1 MYIITA
7 KRKKIQHNFLFRQ
20 GKRESQAE
28 KKPSDA
34 ARLTWLLGSKTNLR
48 SSVFSFPILSLIL
61 FAMTEARE
69 TQLISTSPSP
79 PAAFLEFLTLLSFS
93 SATRIA
99 MSDISLKILR

>member
-1 MYIITA
+1 MHIITA
-7 KRKKIQHNFLFRQ
+7 KRKKIQHNFLRR

-48 SSVFSFPILSLIL
+48 SSVFSFPILSLML

-69 TQLISTSPSP
+69 TQLISTAPSP